1 MAISF
6 RAAFGRSTDAREDG
20 VQALFRQEVFHAG
33 SRTFRWEDVVLA
45 AELWGDWKII
55 EERALENLALLA
67 SVDAGPEAAVPEDEI
82 DKAADDFRYERD
94 LITAEELER
103 WLSRWGLDA
112 ETWLDWIHAGLLRGR
127 LPSVDPPAKEEAD
140 LHEVESAVLA
150 EAVCSGELERLGR
163 QLAARAAI
171 EEREKE
177 RTQAADGE
185 ERNSSGTLA
194 DRREI
199 LTRLEESYQ
208 RFREE
213 VLTPD
218 ALAARV
224 RARLTDWTRINC
236 SVLRLQG
243 EDAAR
248 EAAMAVR
255 QEGVDLGKLAEEI
268 GEATEEG
275 VEFLEEAEPEVR
287 DVLLSARPGELVG
300 PVNVGDEFVLVA
312 VRAKIPPAPDDPE
325 VLERAESSLLQG
337 LVAREVDNRITWTW
351 KP

>member
-1 MAISF
+1 M
-6 RAAFGRSTDAREDG
+6 
-20 VQALFRQEVFHAG
+20 QALFRQEVFHAG
-33 SRTFRWEDVVLA
+33 SRVFRWEDVVLA
-45 AELWGDWKII
+45 AELWGDWKLI
-55 EERALENLALLA
+55 EERALQNLAVLA
-67 SVDAGPEAAVPEDEI
+67 SVDSGTESAVPEDEI

-103 WLSRWGLDA
+103 WLSRWRLDA
-112 ETWLDWIHAGLLRGR
+112 ETWLGWIHATLLRDR
-127 LPSVDPPAKEEAD
+127 LPGIVFSGRPEA
-140 LHEVESAVLA
+140 EVRQVELAVLA

-171 EEREKE
+171 AEREREREKV
-177 RTQAADGE
+177 ADDE
-185 ERNSSGTLA
+185 DRNSAGSLA
-194 DRREI
+194 ERREV
-199 LTRLEESYQ
+199 LARLELSYE

-224 RARLTDWTRINC
+224 KARLTDWTRISC
-236 SVLRLQG
+236 SVLRLSA

-255 QEGVDLGKLAEEI
+255 QEGVDLGTLAEEI
-268 GEATEEG
+268 GEATEDG

-287 DVLLSARPGELVG
+287 DILLSARPGELVG
-300 PVNVGDEFVLVA
+300 PVNVGDEFVLVS
-312 VRAKIPPAPDDPE
+312 VRAKTPPAPDDPE
-325 VLERAESSLLQG
+325 VLERAESSLLEG